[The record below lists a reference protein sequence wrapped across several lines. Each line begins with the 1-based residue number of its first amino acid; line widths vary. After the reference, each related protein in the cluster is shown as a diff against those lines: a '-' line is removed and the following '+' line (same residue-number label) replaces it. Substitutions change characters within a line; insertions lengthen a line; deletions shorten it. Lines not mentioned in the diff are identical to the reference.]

1 MLYGQYLFL
10 PINLP
15 IILKPLSLGLFAHH

>member
-1 MLYGQYLFL
+1 MLCGQCLFL

-15 IILKPLSLGLFAHH
+15 IISKLLSLGLFAHH